1 MSDAAPPKK
10 IWLGSNDNATIEVER
25 AVAER
30 SMLIKNLLEDTG
42 DENISQSNPIPIP
55 NVSLAPLPRR
65 PYPMLTFC
73 CR

>member
-42 DENISQSNPIPIP
+42 DDTISASNPIPIP
-55 NVSLAPLPRR
+55 NVCLPPLPLD
-65 PYPMLTFC
+65 PCLMLTF
-73 CR
+73 